1 MKNHSIMYL
10 SDSEE
15 EEEKKKKLPFV
26 LSKEEIKKKLEGR
39 TFYHSNNIME
49 PIKNDSI
56 FEESELDI
64 DDKPIRDAEEK
75 AINEF
80 EDIDETDKEFFK
92 LWNNYMRD
100 LKKPKKKTDEL
111 KNIRFVTTTKKDF
124 KPILSDFVI
133 KYKATLT
140 RLRYNF
146 VMHLLTFQIYGL
158 INGNDIL
165 QLLLELDNQQG
176 NPIIA

>member
-15 EEEKKKKLPFV
+15 EEEKKKKLPFE

-39 TFYHSNNIME
+39 TFYHSNSIME

-111 KNIRFVTTTKKDF
+111 KNIRFVTTTKNDF

-165 QLLLELDNQQG
+165 QLLLELDNQQS